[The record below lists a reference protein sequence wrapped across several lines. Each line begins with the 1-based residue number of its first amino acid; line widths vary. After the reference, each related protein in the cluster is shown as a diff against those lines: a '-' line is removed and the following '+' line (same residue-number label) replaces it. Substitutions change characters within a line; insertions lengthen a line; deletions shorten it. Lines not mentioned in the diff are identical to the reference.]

1 MKLRLLFT
9 ISVLSLLV
17 ALVTPI
23 QLNAQGEESKHI
35 RYHVID
41 LGTLGGPGT
50 NSSAYDMNNAGW
62 VAGSGNLAPGGPQHA
77 FVWFGRGPLID
88 VGTLGGPNSE
98 AGGPNLRGE
107 AVILSETG
115 ETDPNGEDF
124 CGFGNHVQ
132 CLPAIWRNSKL
143 TALPTLPGGHNAE
156 AYGLNNIGQ
165 VIGFSENRVEDSSCA
180 TLMPFQVFRY
190 DAVVW
195 EPNGHIRKLRRLPGD
210 TVAFGFGINNKGQA
224 VEKKTVTTYK
234 KGRNYAKTTTQKI
247 HKE

>member
-77 FVWFGRGPLID
+77 FVWFGRGPLI
-88 VGTLGGPNSE
+88 
-98 AGGPNLRGE
+98 
-107 AVILSETG
+107 
-115 ETDPNGEDF
+115 ED
-124 CGFGNHVQ
+124 
-132 CLPAIWRNSKL
+132 RKS
-143 TALPTLPGGHNAE
+143 
-156 AYGLNNIGQ
+156 
-165 VIGFSENRVEDSSCA
+165 
-180 TLMPFQVFRY
+180 
-190 DAVVW
+190 VV
-195 EPNGHIRKLRRLPGD
+195 
-210 TVAFGFGINNKGQA
+210 
-224 VEKKTVTTYK
+224 
-234 KGRNYAKTTTQKI
+234 
-247 HKE
+247 

>member
-1 MKLRLLFT
+1 M
-9 ISVLSLLV
+9 
-17 ALVTPI
+17 
-23 QLNAQGEESKHI
+23 
-35 RYHVID
+35 
-41 LGTLGGPGT
+41 
-50 NSSAYDMNNAGW
+50 
-62 VAGSGNLAPGGPQHA
+62 
-77 FVWFGRGPLID
+77 
-88 VGTLGGPNSE
+88 
-98 AGGPNLRGE
+98 
-107 AVILSETG
+107 ILSETG

-210 TVAFGFGINNKGQA
+210 TVAFGFGINNKGQISGTGTLYGKRTA
-224 VEKKTVTTYK
+224 FRLTPQGGVFSGVLTLPDACTLVASRGRLMQALPRGGVMVTVEASEAEVLGALAGSHDRATIAALNGPMSTVVA
-234 KGRNYAKTTTQKI
+234 GDELARSR
-247 HKE
+247 